1 MNIHLSFMF
10 NEYKQ
15 FFLLIDLGIFN
26 YFFMCIV
33 NVKFIYVVK

>member
-1 MNIHLSFMF
+1 MNIQFSVIFD
-10 NEYKQ
+10 ECKQ
-15 FFLLIDLGIFN
+15 FFLLIDLSIFN